1 MGVWGRQIM
10 TYEPKINSI
19 NKRKRR
25 LRWADGR
32 AEEETAKELKGD
44 VRCGDTESLPPF
56 G

>member
-1 MGVWGRQIM
+1 M

-25 LRWADGR
+25 LRWVDGR
-32 AEEETAKELKGD
+32 GVEERAKELKGD
-44 VRCGDTESLPPF
+44 VRCGDTEFPSPHPPF